1 MDLKEK
7 IKKLKKE
14 KNALILAHNYQLMEV
29 QEVADFTGDSLEL
42 ARISARTEAEVI
54 VFCGVY
60 FMAELA
66 KILNPE
72 KKVLIPDKGARC
84 PLADMATP
92 ADVERLK
99 ARYPDALVCSYVNS
113 NADVKALSDI
123 ICTSAN
129 AIKVVESLSSEK
141 VIFLPDENLGS
152 WVQRHTRKEIIL
164 HHGFCYVHR
173 DFDPDWIKD
182 FLSKHPDYLFL
193 AHPECRREVVDL
205 ADEVLST
212 SGMVK
217 FVEKSDSKKFLIA
230 TEEGLVQKL
239 KKLFPEKEFRVAGE
253 KAICEDMKKITLE
266 KVYQALEK
274 EIYEVKRPEEIMERS
289 RIPLQRMLQVS

>member
-1 MDLKEK
+1 MDLKAK

-14 KNALILAHNYQLMEV
+14 KNALILAHNYQIMEV
-29 QEVADFTGDSLEL
+29 QEIADFTGDSLEL
-42 ARISARTEAEVI
+42 ARLSAKTEAEII

-72 KKVLIPDKGARC
+72 KKVLIPDKEARC

-92 ADVERLK
+92 QDVERLK
-99 ARYPDALVCSYVNS
+99 ALHPDALVCSYVNS

-129 AIKVVESLSSEK
+129 AVKVVESLPSRK
-141 VIFLPDENLGS
+141 VILLPDENLGN
-152 WVQRHTRKEIIL
+152 WVQRHSKKEIIR
-164 HHGFCYVHR
+164 HTGFCYVHR
-173 DFDPDWIKD
+173 DFDPLWIKD
-182 FLSKHPDYLFL
+182 FLSKHPDYILL
-193 AHPECRREVVDL
+193 AHPECRKEVVDL

-217 FVEKSDSKKFLIA
+217 FVEKSDRKKFLIA
-230 TEEGLVQKL
+230 TEEGLVEKL

-253 KAICEDMKKITLE
+253 EAVCEDMKKITLE
-266 KVYQALEK
+266 KVYQALER
-274 EIYEVKRPEEIMERS
+274 EIYEIKLSEEIVKRARTPI
-289 RIPLQRMLQVS
+289 QRMLEVS